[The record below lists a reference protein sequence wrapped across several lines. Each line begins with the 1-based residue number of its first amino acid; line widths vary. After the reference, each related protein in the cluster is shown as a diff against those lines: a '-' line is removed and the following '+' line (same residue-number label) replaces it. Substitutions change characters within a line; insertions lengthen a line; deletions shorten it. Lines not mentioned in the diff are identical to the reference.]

1 MLQITDNAVILTRGD
16 NADII
21 VNITDGNG
29 APYTPV
35 EGDVILFTMKRNCET
50 SDIILQKTLI
60 NSVISLDHDDTKDLK
75 YGRYYFDVQLTNVS
89 GEVYTVI
96 TPHEFII
103 DKEVTFNA

>member
-29 APYTPV
+29 DPYTLD
-35 EGDVILFTMKRNCET
+35 EDDVLLFTMKRNCET
-50 SDIILQKTLI
+50 SEIILQKTLV

>member
-29 APYTPV
+29 DPYTPA

-50 SDIILQKTLI
+50 SDIILQKTLV

-75 YGRYYFDVQLTNVS
+75 YGKYYFDVQLTNVS